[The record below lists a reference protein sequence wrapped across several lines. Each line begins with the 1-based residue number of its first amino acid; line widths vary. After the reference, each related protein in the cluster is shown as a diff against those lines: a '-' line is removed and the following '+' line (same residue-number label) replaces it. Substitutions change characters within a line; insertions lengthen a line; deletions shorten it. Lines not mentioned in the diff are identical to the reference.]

1 MVPGRSRSAQPS
13 EIAIV
18 ESDCPDDAGSP
29 GTVQVEQ
36 CSMQMRTAV
45 IPPHCVLLH
54 AAGELLMRQLKNIAW
69 TQRQIGICR
78 AESPRN
84 SEPDRATLSIAQG
97 VSPGYGVVIRPE
109 PRQLAGWQIRM
120 SVPFMLSIDY
130 LHINAHPYLP
140 PTRLGLRVSGYACA
154 CYALT
159 GRSGFGYYFHFTPGL
174 PSSPCGLRRDRSV
187 FALRATPRQVR
198 PGLLN
203 LSPRQ

>member
-1 MVPGRSRSAQPS
+1 MCPYSGIRNSCFLIFLTLSNYESCKPLVASRIECGARLCG
-13 EIAIV
+13 
-18 ESDCPDDAGSP
+18 CPAEKRR
-29 GTVQVEQ
+29 VAWFKN
-36 CSMQMRTAV
+36 R
-45 IPPHCVLLH
+45 LL
-54 AAGELLMRQLKNIAW
+54 LRQLKNIAW

-130 LHINAHPYLP
+130 LHINAHPRLP
-140 PTRLGLRVSGYACA
+140 PTRSARGSVTIFTLPQGL
-154 CYALT
+154 
-159 GRSGFGYYFHFTPGL
+159 
-174 PSSPCGLRRDRSV
+174 
-187 FALRATPRQVR
+187 R

-203 LSPRQ
+203 LPPRQ

>member
-1 MVPGRSRSAQPS
+1 MQHADENRG
-13 EIAIV
+13 
-18 ESDCPDDAGSP
+18 GS
-29 GTVQVEQ
+29 
-36 CSMQMRTAV
+36 
-45 IPPHCVLLH
+45 PHCVLLH
-54 AAGELLMRQLKNIAW
+54 AAGELLLRQLKNSAW

-130 LHINAHPYLP
+130 LNINAHPRLP

-159 GRSGFGYYFHFTPGL
+159 GRIVCVIMDLRPMLYKMMVRKKCGFFNLLCY
-174 PSSPCGLRRDRSV
+174 
-187 FALRATPRQVR
+187 PRTR
-198 PGLLN
+198 PLTA
-203 LSPRQ
+203 